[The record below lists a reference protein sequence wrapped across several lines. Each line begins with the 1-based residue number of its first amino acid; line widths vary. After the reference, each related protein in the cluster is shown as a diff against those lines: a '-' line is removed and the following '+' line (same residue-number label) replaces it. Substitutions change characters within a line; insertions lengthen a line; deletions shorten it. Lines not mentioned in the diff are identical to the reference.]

1 MCILLLL
8 SLLHVMLAI
17 RNMVNVTNFCT
28 LFCRF
33 CSGVVGKMLAVFYSY
48 AQLFLLLI
56 SFDVIIQ
63 FAKLNT

>member
-33 CSGVVGKMLAVFYSY
+33 CSGVVGKMLAVFYS
-48 AQLFLLLI
+48 
-56 SFDVIIQ
+56 
-63 FAKLNT
+63 